1 MDVFDDNRGDPIL
14 VTSEILAV
22 DGSVSGVPVV
32 EEILKLRMLDE
43 LGVLGLGVFIDAD
56 HLSDVN

>member
-14 VTSEILAV
+14 IASEILAV

-32 EEILKLRMLDE
+32 EAILKLRTLDE
-43 LGVLGLGVFIDAD
+43 LGVLGLGVLTDGD

>member
-14 VTSEILAV
+14 IASEILAV

-32 EEILKLRMLDE
+32 EAILKLRTLDE
-43 LGVLGLGVFIDAD
+43 LGVLGLGVFTDGD

>member
-1 MDVFDDNRGDPIL
+1 MDVFADNRGDPIL
-14 VTSEILAV
+14 IASEILAV

-32 EEILKLRMLDE
+32 EAILKLRTLDE
-43 LGVLGLGVFIDAD
+43 LGVLGLGVFTDGD

>member
-14 VTSEILAV
+14 ITSEILAV
-22 DGSVSGVPVV
+22 DGRVSGVPVV
-32 EEILKLRMLDE
+32 EAILKLRMLDE
-43 LGVLGLGVFIDAD
+43 LGVLGLGVFPDGD

>member
-14 VTSEILAV
+14 VASEILAV

-32 EEILKLRMLDE
+32 EEILRLRMLDE